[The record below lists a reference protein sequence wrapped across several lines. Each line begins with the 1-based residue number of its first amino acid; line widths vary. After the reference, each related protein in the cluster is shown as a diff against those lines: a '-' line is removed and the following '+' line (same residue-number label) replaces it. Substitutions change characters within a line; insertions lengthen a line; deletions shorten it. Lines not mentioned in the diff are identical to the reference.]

1 MSTVAEEMRS
11 YLGAGSDILAHY
23 GKAHDEN
30 PPGRGSGRYP
40 WGSGKVAY
48 QHIGQEFLDEYAKLR
63 RSGMSDSDIAK
74 EWGILNKEGKP
85 APTVI
90 QAMHRAAVKKVAGQ
104 KATQAK
110 ELFQNGKTYSEIA
123 EILGVSP
130 GTAKAYVVGNHIA
143 QYDIYESLANDL
155 KKIID
160 ERGIIDVGE
169 GTARMLEVPQENL
182 NAAFYILESQ
192 GYNYETYRLHQSGNA
207 NREITYAVMGPPEA
221 TKEELR
227 DPANLHSIEDYV
239 SRDNGETLK
248 KAFAYPES
256 LDSSRVMIR
265 YAEDNGTEKDGVLE
279 IRRGL
284 DDLNLGL
291 NNYAQVRILVD
302 GTHYIKGMA
311 VYGDNMPDGVD
322 AIFNTNKSSSKPM
335 MGYNEDGTPND
346 KGVLKPIDTKDPNNP
361 FGSSIKP
368 FEKGGQTYWTDEY
381 GEEHL
386 GLVNKRADAGDW
398 EDWSKTLPSQF
409 LSKQPQELVQ
419 KQLNLSVADKR
430 AELEDICSIPNPTLR
445 KQMLQDFA
453 GACDTASYKLNAA
466 AFPNQAYQVL
476 LPVVS
481 MPETQVYAPNYKD
494 GTKLALVRFP
504 HAGQYEIPI
513 LTVNNKNPEA
523 IRVIGKNAID
533 AVGINAKVASVL
545 SGADFDGD
553 AVIAIPLSEKVRVKA
568 EKAIKELQEFDP
580 HKEYA
585 IPEGKTNVKRI
596 KTEAQKGKEM
606 GIISNLITDMHMQG
620 APVEHL
626 IRATKHSMVVIDAL
640 KHDLDYKRS
649 EEENGIEELKRIYQQ
664 QPDSDKVGGAASL
677 LSRAKSPVYVTKR
690 QGSGTIDPET
700 GNVTYRIADDAYYKD
715 RKTGKIKKRT
725 QQTYRMLEEDN
736 AYNLLSNSKTGTR
749 NPIERYY
756 ADYANSLK
764 DLAREARKIYANTP
778 NLKKDNNAYKVYQG
792 DVDELMAQV
801 YKASKNQLRERQ
813 ANAIANA
820 ETRAYMKAWNDENP
834 KASNTERNKARKKF
848 EDQAIKRAREQ
859 VGSKRTKLVLTDRQ
873 WEAMN
878 SGAIGVENQKLVL
891 KYVDREDL
899 IQRSRPKTW
908 NQLSDAKVA
917 QIKAKAASGYTN
929 AEIAEMLG
937 CSKTTVIKYLS
948 GKGE

>member
-110 ELFQNGKTYSEIA
+110 ELFQNGKTYSEIG

-130 GTAKAYVVGNHIA
+130 GTAKAYVVGNHMA
-143 QYDIYESLANDL
+143 QYDIYESLAMDL

-169 GTARMLEVPQENL
+169 GTARMLGVPQENL
-182 NAAFYILESQ
+182 NAAFYILESY
-192 GYNYETYRLHQSGNA
+192 GYSYDTYRLHQSGNG
-207 NREITYAVMGPPEA
+207 NREITYTVIGPPGI
-221 TKEELR
+221 TPEELK
-227 DPANLHSIEDYV
+227 DPANLHSIEDYT
-239 SRDNGETLK
+239 SRDNGETLV
-248 KAFAYPES
+248 KAFRYPES
-256 LDSSRVMIR
+256 MDSSRLMIR
-265 YAEDNGTEKDGVLE
+265 YAEDGGAEKDGVLE

-311 VYGDNMPDGVD
+311 VYGDKMPEGID
-322 AIFNTNKSSSKPM
+322 AIFNTNKNSNVPMISSDPEAK
-335 MGYNEDGTPND
+335 T
-346 KGVLKPIDTKDPNNP
+346 VLKPIDTKDPNNP

-368 FEKGGQTYWTDEY
+368 FDKGGQAEWTDEY
-381 GEEHL
+381 GVTHL
-386 GLVNKRADAGDW
+386 NLVNKRADAGDW

-419 KQLNLSVADKR
+419 KQLNLSIADKR

-453 GACDTASYKLNAA
+453 GSCDTASYKLNAA
-466 AFPNQAYQVL
+466 SFPNQAYQVL
-476 LPVVS
+476 LPVPS
-481 MPETQVYAPNYKD
+481 LPDTQVYAPNYKE

-504 HAGQYEIPI
+504 HAGQYEIPV

-523 IRVIGKNAID
+523 VKVIGKNAID
-533 AVGINAKVASVL
+533 AIGINAKVASIL

-553 AVIAIPLSEKVRVKA
+553 AVIAIPLSDKVRVKA
-568 EKAIKELQEFDP
+568 EKPIKELQEFDP

-585 IPEGKTNVKRI
+585 IPENKKNVKRI
-596 KTEAQKGKEM
+596 TSDEQTGKEM

-620 APVEHL
+620 APIDHL
-626 IRATKHSMVVIDAL
+626 IRATKHSMVVIDAK
-640 KHDLDYKRS
+640 KHGLDYKRS

-664 QPDSDKVGGAASL
+664 QPDNPNKEYGGAASL
-677 LSRAKSPVYVTKR
+677 LSRAKSPIYVTKR
-690 QGSGTIDPET
+690 QGSGMIDPET
-700 GNVTYRIADDAYYKD
+700 GNVTYRVADDAYYKD
-715 RKTGKIKKRT
+715 KKTGKIKERT
-725 QQTYRMLEEDN
+725 QKTYRMLEEDD

-756 ADYANSLK
+756 AEYANNLK
-764 DLAREARKIYANTP
+764 DLAREARKIYAKTP
-778 NLKKDNNAYKVYQG
+778 NLKKDNEAYKVYKK
-792 DVDELMAQV
+792 DADELMAQV
-801 YKASKNQLRERQ
+801 YKASKNQFRERQ

-820 ETRAYMKAWNDENP
+820 ETRAYMKAWNAENP
-834 KASNTERNKARKKF
+834 KASTNRQRKARKKF
-848 EDQAIKRAREQ
+848 EDQAIRRAREQ
-859 VGSKRTKLVLTDRQ
+859 VGSKRTKITLTDRQ
-873 WEAMN
+873 WEIMN

-899 IQRSRPKTW
+899 IKKSRPKTW

-937 CSKTTVIKYLS
+937 CSKTTVLKYLS